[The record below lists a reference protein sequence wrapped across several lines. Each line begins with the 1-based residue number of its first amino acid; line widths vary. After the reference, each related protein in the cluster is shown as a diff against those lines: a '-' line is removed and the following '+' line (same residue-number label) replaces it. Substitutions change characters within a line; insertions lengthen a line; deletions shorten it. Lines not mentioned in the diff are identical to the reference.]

1 MTDPRN
7 DVHFV
12 VTEHGCVNLKG
23 LSIPQ
28 RTRAL
33 IDLAAPEFREE
44 LERDAIVMGLV

>member
-7 DVHFV
+7 DVHMV

-28 RTRAL
+28 RAREL
-33 IDLAAPEFREE
+33 INIADPEFRES
-44 LERDAIVMGLV
+44 LEHDAKTIGLL